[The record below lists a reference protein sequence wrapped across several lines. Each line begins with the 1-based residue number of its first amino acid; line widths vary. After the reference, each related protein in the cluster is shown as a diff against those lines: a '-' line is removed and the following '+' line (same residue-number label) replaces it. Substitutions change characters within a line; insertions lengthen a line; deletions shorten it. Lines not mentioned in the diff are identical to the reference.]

1 MATAVNTSPDAPS
14 LCSLRRRVEALA
26 TPEGAFVVAGADA
39 GVRPVPAAGLRFE
52 SLGAAREA
60 ARLAETYRRALRR
73 YDSRLPRYD
82 VVARRDPCSRP

>member
-1 MATAVNTSPDAPS
+1 MATTADQPPDSPS
-14 LCSLRRRVEALA
+14 LCSLRRRLEALA
-26 TPEGAFVVAGADA
+26 DPEGAFVVAAADA
-39 GVRPVPAAGLRFE
+39 GVRPVPVAGLRFD

-82 VVARRDPCSRP
+82 VVARRDPCSRR